1 MGLKLS
7 EWRGKISLPFFKSR
21 SSIQKS
27 FADYNNH
34 VLNQISPDSIHET
47 ETYVRSGSNYT
58 RTLVVVEYGT
68 VLDRHQIEKAN
79 EMSDNISVICYIREM
94 DSAIVKK
101 KLSNSITENK
111 QKLENATNANSEEE
125 AKAQI
130 EAARMRLH
138 MLNFKNE
145 KVFEFSL
152 LIHIVA
158 SSLQELESLTTTV
171 KTKFGSFSK
180 TFSPTIR
187 AKKAFDSFLPLN
199 QNKVEALTIREMN
212 AEAVAQFFPFHE
224 NEYFHKLGVVRG
236 KNSTTGNVVVVEENA
251 LFNKHKLVIGASGV
265 GKSTA
270 IFTDMMRDFMD
281 GIFVRVID
289 PKADY
294 GSIFKSL
301 GGEHVK
307 FSFEETN
314 VDETKV
320 VNPFDLP
327 KHAYNEEGQ
336 TNPLYSNISTLLT
349 LFKLMYPEM
358 TDLQEDVL
366 SKILIAFYGEHN
378 ITQQT
383 DTSQLK
389 ATDYP
394 TMSQFYD
401 YLQLLSEGEIKDYPN
416 QQGDYKKLESFHAT
430 LYAYAYGLYAKICNG
445 HTRIDFSNPLIA
457 FDIFALNN
465 REKAQRV
472 VYFILLSRLM
482 AEITN
487 GDKRPTKIY
496 IDEAHI
502 IADPKVPVAMQ
513 YLYFMLKVL
522 RSFNCGVVTATQ
534 SITDFLSATD
544 GTRNYGGAV
553 ISESIQHLYLPMM
566 KSEIKTLEGVLGVKF
581 SKEEMNTLE
590 IIEGRKEE
598 QAGKGIYST
607 GAKRIK
613 LEVVLTG
620 IEEQLWFQKKKL
632 GELTC

>member
-1 MGLKLS
+1 MGYRLS
-7 EWRGKISLPFFKSR
+7 EWRNKLPLPFVKSKG
-21 SSIQKS
+21 SIQKS

-68 VLDRHQIEKAN
+68 VLDHHQIEKAN

-94 DSAIVKK
+94 DAAIVKK
-101 KLSNSITENK
+101 KLSTSITENK

-152 LIHIVA
+152 LIHLVA

-199 QNKVEALTIREMN
+199 HNQVESLTKREMN

-224 NEYFHKLGVVRG
+224 NEYFHERGVVRG
-236 KNSTTGNVVVVEENA
+236 KNITTGNVVVVEEEA

-270 IFTDMMRDFMD
+270 IFTDMMRDFMAD
-281 GIFVRVID
+281 ILVRVID
-289 PKADY
+289 PKAEY
-294 GSIFKSL
+294 GPIFETL

-307 FSFEETN
+307 FSFEG
-314 VDETKV
+314 TKV

-327 KHAYNEEGQ
+327 RYAYSEEGR

-349 LFKLMYPEM
+349 LFQLMYPEM
-358 TDLQEDVL
+358 TDLQEDIL
-366 SKILIAFYGEHN
+366 SKILIAFYAEHG
-378 ITQQT
+378 ITEET
-383 DTSQLK
+383 DSSRLEAK
-389 ATDYP
+389 DYP
-394 TMSQFYD
+394 IMSELYD
-401 YLQLLSEGEIKDYPN
+401 YLAKMKNGEINEYANQAEDY
-416 QQGDYKKLESFHAT
+416 QKLESFHST

-445 HTRIDFSNPLIA
+445 HTKVDFSNPLLA

-465 REKAQRV
+465 RKKAQRV

-482 AEITN
+482 AEITG
-487 GDKRPTKIY
+487 GDKRPTKLY

-502 IADPKVPVAMQ
+502 IADPKVPVAME

-534 SITDFLSATD
+534 SIVDFLSATD
-544 GTRNYGGAV
+544 GIRNYGGAV
-553 ISESIQHLYLPMM
+553 ISESIQHLYLPMK
-566 KSEIKTLEGVLGVKF
+566 KSEIQTVENTIGVKF
-581 SKEEMNTLE
+581 SQEELNTLE
-590 IIEGRKEE
+590 IIDGKKEE
-598 QAGKGIYST
+598 QVGKGIYST

-620 IEEQLWFQKKKL
+620 VEEQLWFQKKKI
-632 GELTC
+632 GELIC